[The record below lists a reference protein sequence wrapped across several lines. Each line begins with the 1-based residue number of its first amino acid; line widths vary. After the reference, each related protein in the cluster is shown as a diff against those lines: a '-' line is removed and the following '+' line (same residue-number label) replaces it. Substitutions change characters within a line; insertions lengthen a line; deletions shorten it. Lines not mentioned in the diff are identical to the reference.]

1 MTAAQHP
8 TGPETDSRVYRP
20 FATWVVTH
28 RIAVI
33 VAVLAI
39 TAFLVTRI
47 GSLQLDTNPD
57 SWAPQNH
64 PYVATTKLLK
74 EVFGG
79 TNVVLIGIIPKQ
91 GDIYQPDGWP
101 KSSASRRVSS

>member
-1 MTAAQHP
+1 MTAAP
-8 TGPETDSRVYRP
+8 TPSASPTDSRVYRP
-20 FATWVVTH
+20 FATWIVTH
-28 RIAVI
+28 RVAVI

-39 TAFLVTRI
+39 TAFLFTRI

-79 TNVVLIGIIPKQ
+79 TNVVLIGITPKQ
-91 GDIYQPDGWP
+91 GDIYQPEVL
-101 KSSASRRVSS
+101 AMI